1 MKSNYNKFKDVILEL
16 CAGRYQPDRKLIFI
30 ITYINVNSNHL
41 LDIVKALPDSIS
53 KRISN
58 ISFGKD
64 VLSAGGCKESLDN
77 KKKTHQREK
86 STPDNPNCNC
96 QQKDTRPLKG
106 NCLDRIYR
114 RNLKKNINS
123 AGIYHKRLTGDTFSG
138 GKHNFLQVGEQI
150 KLY

>member
-77 KKKTHQREK
+77 KKKHTKEK
-86 STPDNPNCNC
+86 NQPQT
-96 QQKDTRPLKG
+96 T
-106 NCLDRIYR
+106 
-114 RNLKKNINS
+114 
-123 AGIYHKRLTGDTFSG
+123 LTVIVNR
-138 GKHNFLQVGEQI
+138 KILV
-150 KLY
+150 L

>member
-1 MKSNYNKFKDVILEL
+1 MGQPVDVRLVSQYLTKKEKISRPFVRFSIESNYNKFKDVILEL

-64 VLSAGGCKESLDN
+64 VLSAGGCKENLD
-77 KKKTHQREK
+77 K
-86 STPDNPNCNC
+86 S
-96 QQKDTRPLKG
+96 
-106 NCLDRIYR
+106 
-114 RNLKKNINS
+114 
-123 AGIYHKRLTGDTFSG
+123 
-138 GKHNFLQVGEQI
+138 
-150 KLY
+150 